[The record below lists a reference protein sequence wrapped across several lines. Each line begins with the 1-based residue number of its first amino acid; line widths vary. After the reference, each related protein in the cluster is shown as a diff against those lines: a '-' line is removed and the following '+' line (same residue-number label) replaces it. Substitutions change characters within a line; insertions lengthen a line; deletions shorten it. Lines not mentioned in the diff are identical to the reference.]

1 MNKQLSYLF
10 ARLAFGTSFFGHG
23 LVRVPKLEAFSNGML
38 RQFEPSWLPELVVRP
53 FSLALPW
60 LELLSGALIIVGL
73 LTRPALVLAGAV
85 LVILIFGSSTIEN
98 WNAVSAQLGHMVFVV
113 FLLYALHLNNYAL
126 DSIIK
131 K

>member
-1 MNKQLSYLF
+1 MNNQIAYLF
-10 ARLAFGTSFFGHG
+10 ARLALGVSLAGHG
-23 LVRVPKLEAFSNGML
+23 LVRIPKLTGFSNWML
-38 RQFEPSWLPELVVRP
+38 GEFEKSWLPDALVRP

-60 LELLSGALIIVGL
+60 LELLFGALLILGL
-73 LTRPALVLAGAV
+73 LTRPALAVTGLIMLA
-85 LVILIFGSSTIEN
+85 LIFGSTTIEN

-113 FLLYALHLNNYAL
+113 FLLYELRLNRYAL